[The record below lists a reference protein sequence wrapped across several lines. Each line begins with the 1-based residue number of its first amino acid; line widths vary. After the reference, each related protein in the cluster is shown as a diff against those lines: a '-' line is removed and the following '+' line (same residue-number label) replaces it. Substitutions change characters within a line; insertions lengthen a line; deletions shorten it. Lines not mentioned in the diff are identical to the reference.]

1 MRALPDRAA
10 DRRPGGPNGAR
21 AMNFGIWE
29 ILLILLVGVII
40 FGAGKLPTV
49 MGDLGKGIK
58 NFKSSLDGSAD
69 ASAVKPSDERTP
81 PSA

>member
-1 MRALPDRAA
+1 
-10 DRRPGGPNGAR
+10 
-21 AMNFGIWE
+21 MNFGIWE

-58 NFKSSLDGSAD
+58 NFKDGIREEPPATPTDAKPVESQTVDTKTAD
-69 ASAVKPSDERTP
+69 KDPASKV
-81 PSA
+81 

>member
-1 MRALPDRAA
+1 
-10 DRRPGGPNGAR
+10 
-21 AMNFGIWE
+21 MNFGIWE

-58 NFKSSLDGSAD
+58 NFKEGIKDSAD
-69 ASAVKPSDERTP
+69 KPDDVPQAGGRTIE
-81 PSA
+81 SRAEEKSKG

>member
-1 MRALPDRAA
+1 
-10 DRRPGGPNGAR
+10 
-21 AMNFGIWE
+21 MNFGIWE
-29 ILLILLVGVII
+29 IVLILLVGAII

-58 NFKSSLDGSAD
+58 NFKSSLGGSVD
-69 ASAVKPSDERTP
+69 ASAGKPSDERTP